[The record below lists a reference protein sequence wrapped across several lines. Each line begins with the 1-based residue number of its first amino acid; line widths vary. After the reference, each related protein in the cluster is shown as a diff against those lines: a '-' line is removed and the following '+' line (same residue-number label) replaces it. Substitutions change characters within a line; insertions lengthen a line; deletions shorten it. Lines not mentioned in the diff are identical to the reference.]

1 MNLGPLWYKLKRFGS
16 TAMGIAPDAAE
27 TYDARVTRPWWMMM
41 KSKALGTAL
50 LMGLV
55 LSVSACASRSDVSSP
70 FDGPT
75 ASTRSNGAEDP
86 IRIEVQ
92 NLNFN
97 DVTIWAVRTGQRVRL
112 GRVTGKTDESFRID
126 WNVAIPISFVIDVVG
141 GRSCTTGQ
149 VGVEPN
155 ARVWLTVPGSVGV
168 QPCRVGRR

>member
-1 MNLGPLWYKLKRFGS
+1 
-16 TAMGIAPDAAE
+16 
-27 TYDARVTRPWWMMM
+27 M
-41 KSKALGTAL
+41 KSTVFRTAL
-50 LMGLV
+50 MMGLLV
-55 LSVSACASRSDVSSP
+55 CTTSCASRNDVSSP

-75 ASTRSNGAEDP
+75 SSQRTGSEDP

-97 DVTIWAVRTGQRVRL
+97 DVTIWVVRTGQRVRL

-126 WNVAIPISFVIDVVG
+126 WNVAVPISFVVDVVG
-141 GRSCTTGQ
+141 GRSCATGE